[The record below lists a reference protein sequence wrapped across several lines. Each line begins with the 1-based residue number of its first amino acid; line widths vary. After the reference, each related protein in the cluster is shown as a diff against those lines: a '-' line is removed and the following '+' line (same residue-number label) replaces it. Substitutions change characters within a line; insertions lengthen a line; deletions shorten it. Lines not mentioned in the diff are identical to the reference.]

1 MAEKTVAVTRQRWPE
16 KTSAPPP
23 AKTFVERWRD
33 GLAAAS
39 AASAAAVA
47 FAAWSDDDP
56 WSLAFTLLYA
66 ASCAIR
72 SNNPIAWGSA
82 PCVRRA
88 NLRRPRRRRGFF
100 ARIFRGDASR
110 RRRGFF
116 ARIFRGDASRRCRG
130 FFARIFRGDASWQ
143 TARIRERDRR
153 ALRYCVVS
161 ASSAFSCPL
170 ADQLVSHV
178 GESAFGLLM
187 GRYAAATGAG
197 GYALPLLICVVARA
211 ACWRGVYRAAA
222 GPHAL
227 EETCWL
233 VVASTLAAR
242 GFEKGHLDVFLFFF
256 VYALGLAVWDL
267 PMYLYRSPVNVSGDA
282 VRASLTKPRVD
293 VRFKTWRDDIPWLT
307 VYFVVGPWMGL
318 ILRRR
323 IVAVA

>member
-88 NLRRPRRRRGFF
+88 NLRRPRRR
-100 ARIFRGDASR
+100 
-110 RRRGFF
+110 
-116 ARIFRGDASRRCRG
+116 RG